1 LRKIHRFS
9 GGRIWN
15 KGCHSIMEEDVRVL
29 IGGFFLTAPISQKDA
44 GQKKEE
50 VGSIGEAD
58 KIEEKISVFSKAVSR
73 KNGF

>member
-1 LRKIHRFS
+1 
-9 GGRIWN
+9 
-15 KGCHSIMEEDVRVL
+15 MEEDVRVL

-73 KNGF
+73 KSGL